1 MNKVNKIKHYISM
14 KPKYNINNNQLVIN
28 LDCIYDIY
36 NNQNKV
42 KSIRKYVNNLLI
54 SNNIKFLGNKI
65 TIYKDG
71 LLIGTFYLTNYYLNK
86 INLSVKNNY
95 LTTKNSY
102 FEEKK
107 YIEININNKIKKKKI
122 LELY

>member
-1 MNKVNKIKHYISM
+1 M
-14 KPKYNINNNQLVIN
+14 KPKYNINNNELVIN